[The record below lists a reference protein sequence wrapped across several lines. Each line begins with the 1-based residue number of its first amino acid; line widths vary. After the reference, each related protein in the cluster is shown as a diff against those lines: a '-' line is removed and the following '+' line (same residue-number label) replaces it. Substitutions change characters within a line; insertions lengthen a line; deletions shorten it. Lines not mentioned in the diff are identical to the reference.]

1 MRFEWYAGFLSR
13 CGRAGNSV
21 SKPLREVC
29 HAYCLFAAACHG
41 HVHGLLVGD
50 AKPISLAEAIKQIG
64 KPQVLVEMHVRS
76 VKYRIEKRGI
86 IYLDSAEDFTSPNN
100 LGVAISAEA
109 AEKFKTNGMPDP
121 AKHFMGKTIHVRG
134 CIMRFEERPYL
145 PVHSPE
151 QIVMIDKP

>member
-1 MRFEWYAGFLSR
+1 MRV
-13 CGRAGNSV
+13 V
-21 SKPLREVC
+21 SSLLLVTGM
-29 HAYCLFAAACHG
+29 FT
-41 HVHGLLVGD
+41 GLLIGD
-50 AKPISLAEAIKQIG
+50 AKPISPAEAIKQIG
-64 KPQVLVEMHVRS
+64 KPQVLVEMHVQSAKDRL
-76 VKYRIEKRGI
+76 EKRGI
-86 IYLDSAEDFTSPNN
+86 IYLDSEEDFTSPNN

-121 AKHFMGKTIHVRG
+121 ATHFMGKTIRVRG